1 MRLSL
6 LLPPSLFPLRRDG
19 DCCGKAGA
27 SFPTS
32 FPPSPTSLYSFAGSI
47 ERQQQVYNALHEDA
61 AAKGQ
66 VVEVGIVKDLF
77 QFHAY
82 RWYNVLDHL
91 LAWLCDKLF
100 NQVRD
105 YCRADG

>member
-1 MRLSL
+1 MY
-6 LLPPSLFPLRRDG
+6 
-19 DCCGKAGA
+19 
-27 SFPTS
+27 T
-32 FPPSPTSLYSFAGSI
+32 
-47 ERQQQVYNALHEDA
+47 ALHEDA
-61 AAKGQ
+61 AAMGR

-105 YCRADG
+105 SRIQGVYLINYHAQVVFLGDCVFDLPGV